1 MAPKV
6 LVGVLLTA
14 AASAAAEPAP
24 AAAKAADAASSTP
37 EWATI
42 LFNNSSKREKA
53 SRGVTKWRQ
62 SKATHVDMLV
72 GNYLSN
78 YFQDLAEAIRKGA
91 PKFKRPRRTDGMRF
105 YDSCLPGGINFKTAT
120 IPKVR
125 PAGRWDWFVYE
136 NATARFWES
145 MQPLVEH
152 TLDHAFDKCGIH
164 ATVSAPVLHFRCAS
178 APLNRHSQYHFQR
191 YSFYKAAAR
200 RYRRR
205 FKAPLRQLHLLT
217 CVADDFSNP
226 EQTSVCTSYVEDL
239 VRFLQTE
246 LQIEVFV
253 SNCAHSMFED
263 LAIMYYAPFLIST
276 GSTMSLLPGVARHV
290 SRHTFV
296 SPRLYDEESLA
307 FNSRSG
313 GRRLGCGACADWMV
327 QKDHALCHCEVADY
341 AHTARVLAQ
350 LRAPPA
356 APAPPLV
363 PPLGVPSTARLSA
376 ASQELCAQCATI
388 ECAKFRPLA
397 CELAPPAADAL
408 TGGGGAAAGA
418 ASALVAS
425 TKTSTSGLLGG
436 VSAAAEDGTPR
447 RSAALMAR
455 SCKAAGARPL
465 SAAECQQAAGRQGY
479 GRKWLGTTASA
490 TEAAGCVLWEEH
502 GNVEYNA
509 KTEQPVC
516 NVRGTCLCKGSDGR
530 EVQII
535 GMPKYGKGVEGRELQ
550 ASSSSPAA

>member
-1 MAPKV
+1 MPK
-6 LVGVLLTA
+6 LVGLLLAA

-24 AAAKAADAASSTP
+24 AAADAAPSTP

-226 EQTSVCTSYVEDL
+226 EQTSVCTSYLEDL
-239 VRFLQTE
+239 IRFLQTE

-290 SRHTFV
+290 VSACMQCLSRPCRYCPAQRATWFV
-296 SPRLYDEESLA
+296 TPCRYCPAQRATWFVTLSSTPGLGLCMVLSMHVLTTTPSLPTGSSH
-307 FNSRSG
+307 F
-313 GRRLGCGACADWMV
+313 
-327 QKDHALCHCEVADY
+327 
-341 AHTARVLAQ
+341 
-350 LRAPPA
+350 
-356 APAPPLV
+356 
-363 PPLGVPSTARLSA
+363 RLSA
-376 ASQELCAQCATI
+376 AL
-388 ECAKFRPLA
+388 
-397 CELAPPAADAL
+397 
-408 TGGGGAAAGA
+408 
-418 ASALVAS
+418 
-425 TKTSTSGLLGG
+425 
-436 VSAAAEDGTPR
+436 
-447 RSAALMAR
+447 
-455 SCKAAGARPL
+455 
-465 SAAECQQAAGRQGY
+465 
-479 GRKWLGTTASA
+479 
-490 TEAAGCVLWEEH
+490 
-502 GNVEYNA
+502 
-509 KTEQPVC
+509 
-516 NVRGTCLCKGSDGR
+516 
-530 EVQII
+530 
-535 GMPKYGKGVEGRELQ
+535 
-550 ASSSSPAA
+550 

>member
-1 MAPKV
+1 MVPKV

-226 EQTSVCTSYVEDL
+226 EQTSVCTSYLEDL
-239 VRFLQTE
+239 IRFLQTE

-408 TGGGGAAAGA
+408 TGGAGAAA
-418 ASALVAS
+418 ALVAS

-455 SCKAAGARPL
+455 SCKAAGVERGRVPAGGGPAGVRSQVAGDDGERDRGGGLRALGGARERRVQCQDG
-465 SAAECQQAAGRQGY
+465 AA
-479 GRKWLGTTASA
+479 
-490 TEAAGCVLWEEH
+490 
-502 GNVEYNA
+502 
-509 KTEQPVC
+509 PVQRARH
-516 NVRGTCLCKGSDGR
+516 VP
-530 EVQII
+530 V
-535 GMPKYGKGVEGRELQ
+535 
-550 ASSSSPAA
+550 

>member
-1 MAPKV
+1 MPK
-6 LVGVLLTA
+6 LVGLLLAA

-24 AAAKAADAASSTP
+24 AAADAAPSTP

-226 EQTSVCTSYVEDL
+226 EQTSVCTSYLEDL
-239 VRFLQTE
+239 IRFLQTE

-290 SRHTFV
+290 VRHTFAYARFGALHGAQHACAHYDAL
-296 SPRLYDEESLA
+296 SPHRFVTPSSLRGSMTR
-307 FNSRSG
+307 NRSRSTRARAAG
-313 GRRLGCGACADWMV
+313 GWAAARAPTGWSKRTTRSA
-327 QKDHALCHCEVADY
+327 
-341 AHTARVLAQ
+341 TARSPTMHTPHGCSRSCAH
-350 LRAPPA
+350 PP
-356 APAPPLV
+356 
-363 PPLGVPSTARLSA
+363 
-376 ASQELCAQCATI
+376 
-388 ECAKFRPLA
+388 
-397 CELAPPAADAL
+397 
-408 TGGGGAAAGA
+408 
-418 ASALVAS
+418 
-425 TKTSTSGLLGG
+425 
-436 VSAAAEDGTPR
+436 PR
-447 RSAALMAR
+447 RRHPSCLRSGCPARRAFRRRPRGSAPNAR
-455 SCKAAGARPL
+455 QSSAPSSARWP
-465 SAAECQQAAGRQGY
+465 
-479 GRKWLGTTASA
+479 
-490 TEAAGCVLWEEH
+490 
-502 GNVEYNA
+502 
-509 KTEQPVC
+509 
-516 NVRGTCLCKGSDGR
+516 
-530 EVQII
+530 
-535 GMPKYGKGVEGRELQ
+535 
-550 ASSSSPAA
+550 ASSPHLPRTQ

>member
-1 MAPKV
+1 MAHPGFNLFDVRIYNGDVEAKTGLHTDSRPSLDADGNSTQEIMQEPGTDVVIFSIDATMLMWLPK
-6 LVGVLLTA
+6 TA
-14 AASAAAEPAP
+14 
-24 AAAKAADAASSTP
+24 KT
-37 EWATI
+37 
-42 LFNNSSKREKA
+42 REKA

-152 TLDHAFDKCGIH
+152 TLDHAFDKCGIR

-226 EQTSVCTSYVEDL
+226 EQTSVCTSYMEDL
-239 VRFLQTE
+239 IRFLQTE

-313 GRRLGCGACADWMV
+313 GRRLGCGA
-327 QKDHALCHCEVADY
+327 
-341 AHTARVLAQ
+341 
-350 LRAPPA
+350 
-356 APAPPLV
+356 
-363 PPLGVPSTARLSA
+363 
-376 ASQELCAQCATI
+376 
-388 ECAKFRPLA
+388 
-397 CELAPPAADAL
+397 
-408 TGGGGAAAGA
+408 
-418 ASALVAS
+418 
-425 TKTSTSGLLGG
+425 
-436 VSAAAEDGTPR
+436 
-447 RSAALMAR
+447 AALMAR

-550 ASSSSPAA
+550 ASSSSPSA